1 MGPARWRRRSA
12 VAGLA
17 LLIVALGTAA
27 AAVLLWP
34 GGGGNSQ
41 DASPFL
47 VPKAS
52 DSLAF
57 VRGKEGVS
65 ADIYVARSDGTHLRR
80 VTRGPGFK
88 IDPDWSPDGKW
99 LLYRYE
105 SPGPA
110 AERPERRG
118 LVVMHGNGTGAV
130 DIATRADV
138 YAGPASWAP
147 SGTRIVFSGG
157 QPGEPPSIYSIDR
170 DGSKLRRLTA
180 PAREAQYPAWAP
192 DGRKIAFT
200 YVDPGGSGF
209 SIYVMDAGGSN
220 AKRLTDGPQDNWPV
234 WSPDSRRIAFSRAD
248 SIWTMNADGSD
259 AQLVTRSGG
268 APLNWSPAKDLV
280 FSCARKDGSIGACA
294 VSSEGTGFRRLLSG
308 AHGGFPAWRP
318 RAAKAP

>member
-1 MGPARWRRRSA
+1 MGQARWRRRSA

-170 DGSKLRRLTA
+170 DGSKLMRLTP
-180 PAREAQYPAWAP
+180 PAREAQYPAWSP

-248 SIWTMNADGSD
+248 SIWTMNADGSE